1 MISNQRHFM
10 NIIKDQVQFIIV
22 MDLKNETDLGIGL
35 VRNEDYV
42 GLYFNL
48 TAWNIKKPSNVIQLS
63 LRKGFLNDKHFLDLV
78 LSDHFI
84 GTRYFKPFQSKQNE
98 DGNVQ
103 AGTHLII
110 MDDSSCHEA
119 IDKSDPAILNYYR
132 QFLIKGFD

>member
-63 LRKGFLNDKHFLDLV
+63 LRKG
-78 LSDHFI
+78 S
-84 GTRYFKPFQSKQNE
+84 
-98 DGNVQ
+98 
-103 AGTHLII
+103 
-110 MDDSSCHEA
+110 
-119 IDKSDPAILNYYR
+119 
-132 QFLIKGFD
+132 

>member
-1 MISNQRHFM
+1 M

-63 LRKGFLNDKHFLDLV
+63 LRKG
-78 LSDHFI
+78 S
-84 GTRYFKPFQSKQNE
+84 
-98 DGNVQ
+98 
-103 AGTHLII
+103 
-110 MDDSSCHEA
+110 
-119 IDKSDPAILNYYR
+119 
-132 QFLIKGFD
+132 